1 MNSFPFRINET
12 SAARQL
18 ARQEQDGRWR
28 LLGTGPQPGVVPPEP
43 PRAAPWAEL
52 CRAPGSPGSRHP
64 TQPAP
69 IIPLFSSWKRIN
81 QVLAPGGTAA
91 GRLSA
96 LSRRRQNP
104 SLQQRSLESAPSTA
118 DSSSELQA
126 EPCRAPPWQL
136 SLLSTTG
143 RSPNGHTWGRAL
155 RAAGHLP
162 LHRGANPSLCQFR
175 NAWLR
180 PKTPIN
186 KSNHKTNRTSQEI
199 SLYHLLI
206 YRVTGVSSLKEAEFY
221 QRATKTRRCAL

>member
-28 LLGTGPQPGVVPPEP
+28 PPGTGPQPGVVPPEP
-43 PRAAPWAEL
+43 PRAAPRAEP

-64 TQPAP
+64 TQPDP

-126 EPCRAPPWQL
+126 EPCRAPPVAAQPPEHNGTEPKRAHMGP
-136 SLLSTTG
+136 STA
-143 RSPNGHTWGRAL
+143 SSRASAPAPRGKPFPL
-155 RAAGHLP
+155 PVQERLAATQ
-162 LHRGANPSLCQFR
+162 NS
-175 NAWLR
+175 
-180 PKTPIN
+180 
-186 KSNHKTNRTSQEI
+186 
-199 SLYHLLI
+199 Y
-206 YRVTGVSSLKEAEFY
+206 
-221 QRATKTRRCAL
+221 

>member
-18 ARQEQDGRWR
+18 ARQEQDGHWWPP
-28 LLGTGPQPGVVPPEP
+28 GMGPQPGVVPLEP
-43 PRAAPWAEL
+43 PKNSPSGRAVQ
-52 CRAPGSPGSRHP
+52 SPGQPGEQAPHS
-64 TQPAP
+64 QPAP

-143 RSPNGHTWGRAL
+143 RSPNGHKWG
-155 RAAGHLP
+155 
-162 LHRGANPSLCQFR
+162 
-175 NAWLR
+175 
-180 PKTPIN
+180 
-186 KSNHKTNRTSQEI
+186 
-199 SLYHLLI
+199 
-206 YRVTGVSSLKEAEFY
+206 
-221 QRATKTRRCAL
+221 